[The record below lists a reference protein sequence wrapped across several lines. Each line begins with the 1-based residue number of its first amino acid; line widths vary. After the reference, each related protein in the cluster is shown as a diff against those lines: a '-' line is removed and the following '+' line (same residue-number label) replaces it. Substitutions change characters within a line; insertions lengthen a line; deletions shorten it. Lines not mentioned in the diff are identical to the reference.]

1 MSGYRSVVVTGAGAG
16 IGRAIV
22 RRLDADGYRVL
33 GIEQNAASAQTA
45 ERELSSSGRIIPG
58 DVTDRLVLQQAR
70 ALGERGGEFV
80 GWVNNAAVA
89 IGGNLHDSIEKV
101 EFQNKVAV
109 VTGGATGIGRAT
121 TLAMLRGGAT
131 VVVAGIGVKKLINS
145 WQQP

>member
-22 RRLDADGYRVL
+22 RRLDADGYRVI

-89 IGGNLHDSIEKV
+89 IGG
-101 EFQNKVAV
+101 
-109 VTGGATGIGRAT
+109 
-121 TLAMLRGGAT
+121 LAFERFMFEPTERRT
-131 VVVAGIGVKKLINS
+131 VRRWGLLYN
-145 WQQP
+145 Q